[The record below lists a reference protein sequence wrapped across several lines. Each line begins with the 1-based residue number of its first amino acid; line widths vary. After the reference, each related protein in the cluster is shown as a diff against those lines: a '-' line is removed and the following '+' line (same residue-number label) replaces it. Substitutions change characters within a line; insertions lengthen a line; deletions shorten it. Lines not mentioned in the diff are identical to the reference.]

1 MYKTS
6 VWAVAVGI
14 GCVALAGGAAVAQG
28 MGPGTVSF
36 VEGQAALNGN
46 PLMPGSEDRVAFKA
60 GQMLSTGNGRAEV
73 TLTPGVVL
81 RMDRS
86 SVVKMVKAEPTHSE
100 VLLESGRADVVV
112 GDLPGQRELEVD
124 TANGVQTSLLKP
136 GLYDFDAKAGELK
149 VYDGKAAVSRS
160 ADAKWIDVKD
170 GQELALNGSTGK
182 ASDFNSADD
191 RQRYYA
197 ARYGEGFGYGAEG
210 GDYPLGEGYPYGYG
224 YGPGFGFYGP
234 FAYGFYP
241 GFFYGGG
248 FGYGFGGGYFGGFRG
263 GFRGGYGGFRGGRR

>member
-1 MYKTS
+1 MLKTTILAA
-6 VWAVAVGI
+6 AVIFG
-14 GCVALAGGAAVAQG
+14 GTGAAFAQEMEQG
-28 MGPGTVSF
+28 MGPGTVSH
-36 VEGQAALNGN
+36 VEGQAALDGTA
-46 PLMPGSEDRVAFKA
+46 LMPGSEGRMALQA

-86 SVVKMVKAEPTHSE
+86 SVVKMVKAEPEHSE
-100 VLLESGRADVVV
+100 VMLESGRADVVV
-112 GDLPGQRELEVD
+112 SNVRGRRDLEVD

-170 GQELALNGSTGK
+170 GQELALNGSAGK
-182 ASDFNSADD
+182 ASDFASAED
-191 RQRYYA
+191 RQKYYA
-197 ARYGEGFGYGAEG
+197 ARGEGYGYGPGAG
-210 GDYPLGEGYPYGYG
+210 YALGDGYPYGYG
-224 YGPGFGFYGP
+224 YGPDFGFYGP

-241 GFFYGGG
+241 GFYPGFYGG
-248 FGYGFGGGYFGGFRG
+248 FGYGFGGGYYGGFRG
-263 GFRGGYGGFRGGRR
+263 GFGGFRGGRR